1 MLITFENNYT
11 GLHHVA
17 VFESIQASQVRNAV
31 IKNLH
36 VSKRNKGLKSPVHFI
51 DLGVHKHSS
60 SLCHGHIFQ

>member
-51 DLGVHKHSS
+51 DLAACPPSGPQEISS
-60 SLCHGHIFQ
+60 RH